1 MLRSV
6 LRRLVRSRR
15 VAAPAARRFMGGG
28 GHGESF
34 HGVHIH
40 PPARWQSLYGE
51 GAFILMWFWMMY
63 RAKQDGAVLLGW
75 VNPFDATP
83 DAEVAA
89 RHGADDGHHGH

>member
-1 MLRSV
+1 MVLQSV

-15 VAAPAARRFMGGG
+15 VSPAARRFMGGG

-63 RAKQDGAVLLGW
+63 RAKQDGAGGTTWAQGHGTAVRTGVGLSVLT
-75 VNPFDATP
+75 F
-83 DAEVAA
+83 AA
-89 RHGADDGHHGH
+89 G